1 MSSWSTAW
9 TLVSLLPLRK
19 ACVQS
24 MCGSP
29 ASEETASERG

>member
-9 TLVSLLPLRK
+9 KLVSFLPLRK

-24 MCGSP
+24 MCGSA
-29 ASEETASERG
+29 ASEEAASERG